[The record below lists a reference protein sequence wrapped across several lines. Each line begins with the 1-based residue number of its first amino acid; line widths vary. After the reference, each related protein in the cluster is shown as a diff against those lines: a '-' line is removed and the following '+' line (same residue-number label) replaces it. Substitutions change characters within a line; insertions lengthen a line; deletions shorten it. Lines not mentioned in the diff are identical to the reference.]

1 MYVNGYKT
9 KRYTTQKKYINI
21 NVYQTN
27 SPPKLVT
34 SKNFFSLTWSSC
46 PKSITPLEEWH
57 SILKIFPFF
66 ERLSKGI
73 KGQKTWPKT
82 EKKDTEGS
90 RRARNHRPIR
100 KRKRKCYGHKGKKC
114 KTKKMKCMQGYFN
127 RSRGVE
133 NLLRRSKP
141 WWIEKLS
148 SICRAYRNFL
158 NGSRFCR
165 ETIKNAMKR
174 SWKGLIDSLIVER
187 CRTTIEIA

>member
-1 MYVNGYKT
+1 M
-9 KRYTTQKKYINI
+9 
-21 NVYQTN
+21 YQTN

-46 PKSITPLEEWH
+46 PKSITPPKEWH
-57 SILKIFPFF
+57 SILKIFPLF
-66 ERLSKGI
+66 ETIVKGH
-73 KGQKTWPKT
+73 KRPKDLT
-82 EKKDTEGS
+82 KDRKKDTEGT

-100 KRKRKCYGHKGKKC
+100 KRKTRCYGHKGKKC
-114 KTKKMKCMQGYFN
+114 KTKKMKCMQGYIN
-127 RSRGVE
+127 RLRGVE

-174 SWKGLIDSLIVER
+174 SWKGSIDSLAIER
-187 CRTTIEIA
+187 CRAAIEIA